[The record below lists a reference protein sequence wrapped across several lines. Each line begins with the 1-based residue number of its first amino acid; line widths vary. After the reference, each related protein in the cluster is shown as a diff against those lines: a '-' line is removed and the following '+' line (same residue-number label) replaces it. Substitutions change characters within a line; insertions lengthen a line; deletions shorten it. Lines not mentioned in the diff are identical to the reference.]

1 MKRQTLFV
9 LLSRLFCTMAA
20 TEVAVLRSLYRRIRR
35 LHAHLPGPHRL
46 LGDKVVSEEWR
57 ALQIASAQGKAT
69 PAHRHEFVHQ
79 WQQYALALRGQ
90 PAAVADEELL
100 NAQLSAEQRAQL
112 VRLRAEAEK
121 LAGG

>member
-1 MKRQTLFV
+1 MRPLT
-9 LLSRLFCTMAA
+9 A
-20 TEVAVLRSLYRRIRR
+20 
-35 LHAHLPGPHRL
+35 
-46 LGDKVVSEEWR
+46 EEWR
-57 ALQIASAQGKAT
+57 ALQLASAQGKAT

-90 PAAVADEELL
+90 PAVADEELL